1 MEIFHAL
8 SERRVIALRVVD
20 DAFSTRG
27 RLLGTDAVVLGLELD
42 NIKSVGR

>member
-1 MEIFHAL
+1 MFCAL
-8 SERRVIALRVVD
+8 SERHVIALRAVD
-20 DAFSTRG
+20 GAFSTRG